1 MKPLYI
7 YYGILCIVM
16 TSCHA
21 IEPIAGL
28 NAIFGTAIATF
39 DAIFTITCQ
48 FKECC
53 TKEWIDL
60 NIAGISLH
68 IYIVF

>member
-1 MKPLYI
+1 
-7 YYGILCIVM
+7 M
-16 TSCHA
+16 TWCHA

-39 DAIFTITCQ
+39 NAIFKITCQ

-68 IYIVF
+68 IYIVAG